1 MIADDDRSAGF
12 GNILFAGDAQA
23 HRLLHDELQSLTDR
37 IIGQGK
43 ESFGILFF
51 EVFHAET
58 GFLIHILL
66 RTDTRYFSLRDEEAE
81 FNEDV
86 LRSSITFRILIGLT
100 LFTQAVSCNLF
111 HPNRIAEGP
120 FFVVER
126 ELVGDFQGRRLIF
139 NAFDSLVATAEVRR
153 RCTADF
159 EKERVQCTDTV
170 TFLSAESP
178 ASRNHS
184 QNESTGD
191 PVSESV
197 NFAIDY
203 RYDNELAVHLD
214 YAQAGVPANPFR
226 IFRGGESRGAAIQ
239 LYGDTMIPRSNVRA
253 TFDMTLIR
261 ESDDREN
268 AGLPLRYFERRQ
280 YSYLGL
286 PTGYELTYWLRE
298 QGDR

>member
-1 MIADDDRSAGF
+1 
-12 GNILFAGDAQA
+12 
-23 HRLLHDELQSLTDR
+23 LT
-37 IIGQGK
+37 
-43 ESFGILFF
+43 
-51 EVFHAET
+51 
-58 GFLIHILL
+58 
-66 RTDTRYFSLRDEEAE
+66 
-81 FNEDV
+81 V
-86 LRSSITFRILIGLT
+86 L
-100 LFTQAVSCNLF
+100 TQAVSCNLF

-153 RCTADF
+153 SCTADF

-170 TFLSAESP
+170 TFLSREHSASP
-178 ASRNHS
+178 AGEPV
-184 QNESTGD
+184 NESI
-191 PVSESV
+191 E
-197 NFAIDY
+197 FAIDY

-214 YAQAGVPANPFR
+214 YAQSGVPANPLR

-239 LYGDTMIPRSNVRA
+239 LYGDTTIPRSNVRA
-253 TFDMTLIR
+253 TFDMTLVR
-261 ESDDREN
+261 ESDDRGN